1 MAKYVMQEAV
11 DLNKEGKTLTYP
23 KLIIGQCVDSN
34 ALAKQIASHTT
45 FSRGEIV
52 AVIDYLWSYMAENLG
67 EGNSVKIDGLGV
79 FTPSLAYRKGVERE
93 TEDGE
98 GGRRNAT
105 SFCVGSINFRPEK
118 KLMNAVNDHMHL
130 TKAPGRFRRRVS
142 PYTEEER
149 LKRAKAFI
157 EEHSVMYLA
166 DYVALSGLSRTTA
179 YRELAK
185 WSHEES
191 TGILRTGNR
200 THAIYVLKK

>member
-105 SFCVGSINFRPEK
+105 SFCVGSINFRPGEK
-118 KLMNAVNDHMHL
+118 AH
-130 TKAPGRFRRRVS
+130 
-142 PYTEEER
+142 ER
-149 LKRAKAFI
+149 CQ
-157 EEHSVMYLA
+157 
-166 DYVALSGLSRTTA
+166 
-179 YRELAK
+179 
-185 WSHEES
+185 
-191 TGILRTGNR
+191 
-200 THAIYVLKK
+200 